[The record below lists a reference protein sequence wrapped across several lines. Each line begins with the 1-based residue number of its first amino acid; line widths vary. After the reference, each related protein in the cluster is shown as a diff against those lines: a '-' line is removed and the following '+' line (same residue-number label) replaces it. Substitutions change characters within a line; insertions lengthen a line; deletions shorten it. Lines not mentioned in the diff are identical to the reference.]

1 VSGGG
6 DTETVDPRH
15 SFARACALGSGLAAI
30 PFVWMC
36 AIGRFTLLQSHI
48 LDGFYDA
55 QAHSLLS
62 GHWDVPREK
71 LGFEAFVIGNKTYTY
86 FGPWPSI
93 LRMPV
98 AVFTHRFDGRL
109 TQLSILLAFAVF
121 MIATSRLLWRIR
133 ELARGDEPATR
144 VERISVVVFMLVIGA
159 GSVVLFLASRP
170 VVYHEAELWGAAWS
184 VAAFAAILELQQRP
198 TLRAVVWSGVFTA
211 LALLTRGSVGLGP
224 VVALGLVLAGHLLAI
239 LRGRR
244 AAGDRNLA
252 IAVLVAL
259 LVPLALYVYVNE
271 ARFGTPFKLPIDK
284 QIATA
289 IDPIRPHIFA
299 GTHGSLFAAKF
310 VPTDLVALLRPDA
323 IGFSGVFPYITF
335 PHRAHVLG
343 NITFAAIDPATSLP
357 VAMPFLFALG
367 VAGVVA
373 VFRKRFSQL
382 RVLVI
387 GGAIGGLG
395 VVTIPF
401 ISQRYLSDFLP
412 LVVVLAGAGMYL
424 LLARGPR
431 FRRALLVGFGVLAAA
446 SLLANFALAL
456 VYQRA
461 YSPFTADSERAAFV
475 RFQHDAPGAS
485 HMTVLRGARL
495 PKPAAAGTLFVLGDC
510 DGVYWSDGTAWHPV
524 ERTDAAGRYPMQL
537 TLPPRPAGTRETI
550 LEAGAPG
557 ASDHV
562 DVEYLAGDR
571 IRFVFTSPHLPGEAA
586 GASVPRP
593 VGTAPVEIVY
603 DTNLGQLDVSVR
615 GRSVLGYAYGLAGAP
630 VRIVAPGARL
640 DAVAPNFC
648 QSLTGG

>member
-1 VSGGG
+1 MS
-6 DTETVDPRH
+6 PRR

-36 AIGRFTLLQSHI
+36 AIGRATLLQSHI

-55 QAHSLLS
+55 QAHSLLA

-71 LGFEAFVIGNKTYTY
+71 LGFEAFVIGSKTYTY

-98 AVFTHRFDGRL
+98 ALFTHRFDGRL

-121 MIATSRLLWRIR
+121 MVATSRLLWRIR
-133 ELARGDEPATR
+133 ELARGDEPTTR
-144 VERISVVVFMLVIGA
+144 VERISIVVFMLVIGA

-198 TLRAVVWSGVFTA
+198 NLRAAAWSGVFSA

-224 VVALGLVLAGHLLAI
+224 VVALGLVLAGQLLAI
-239 LRGRR
+239 VRR
-244 AAGDRNLA
+244 RRTADDRTLTLA
-252 IAVLVAL
+252 TFGAV

-289 IDPIRPHIFA
+289 IDPVRPHIFA

-310 VPTDLVALLRPDA
+310 IPTDLVALLRPDA
-323 IGFSGVFPYITF
+323 IGFTRVFPYITF

-357 VAMPFLFALG
+357 PAMPFLVALSLVG
-367 VAGVVA
+367 IVAL
-373 VFRKRFSQL
+373 FRKQFSHL

-387 GGAIGGLG
+387 GGAIGGAG

-412 LVVVLAGAGMYL
+412 LTVVLAGAGMYL
-424 LLARGPR
+424 LLAHGHR
-431 FRRALLVGFGVLAAA
+431 FGRALLVAFGVLATA
-446 SLLANFALAL
+446 SLVVNFALAL

-475 RFQHDAPGAS
+475 RFQHDAPGGS
-485 HMTVLRGARL
+485 HMTVLRGSVL
-495 PKPAAAGTLFVLGDC
+495 PKPATAGTLIVLGAC
-510 DGVYWSDGTAWHPV
+510 DGVYWSDGTAWHPI
-524 ERTDAAGRYPMQL
+524 ERTNATGSFRMQL
-537 TLPPRPAGTRETI
+537 TIPKRPAGTRETV
-550 LEAGAPG
+550 LSAGPSDA
-557 ASDHV
+557 ADHV
-562 DVEYLAGDR
+562 DIEYLDDDR
-571 IRFVFTSPHLPGEAA
+571 IRFVFSSPHLPTEA
-586 GASVPRP
+586 
-593 VGTAPVEIVY
+593 VGTSLRRPDGATPAEIVY
-603 DTNLGQLDVSVR
+603 DTNLGQLEVSVR
-615 GRSVLGYAYGLAGAP
+615 GRSVLGYAYGLAGTP
-630 VRIVAPGARL
+630 VRIVGPFARPE
-640 DAVAPNFC
+640 AVPPKFC